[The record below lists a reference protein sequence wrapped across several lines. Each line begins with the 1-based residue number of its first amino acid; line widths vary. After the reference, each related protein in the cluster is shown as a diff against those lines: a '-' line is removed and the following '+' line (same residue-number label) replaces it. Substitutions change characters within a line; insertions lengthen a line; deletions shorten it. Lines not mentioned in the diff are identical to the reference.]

1 MKIYEKK
8 AYLSNEVIEQWVEDA
23 VNIYKEK
30 SKKRADDPIKLSLSL
45 EEIFLRFQETYGT
58 EEMCHFVIHWHLG
71 KVSFVISQK
80 GARANCIEV
89 EEEMENTYNI
99 LVRLG
104 EKPEYHYIDRRNLNK
119 VTYDYKKK
127 PRKNS
132 MLIQIAFAIL
142 LAVICSSVLRSIP
155 GTEGVTECL
164 TKAVFP
170 KLCAILSGVATPLVF
185 VAVIG
190 GIAGLG
196 DSASFGK
203 IGSRV
208 CLEMLKGYGV
218 AVVSAIILIPFLF
231 PITLHAAGA
240 EGGIGLQ
247 LVNLVLDIV
256 PNNLFAPFVQ
266 DNALQVIVVA
276 IFVGFVVLLLGD
288 KVKGLK
294 NILDELSTLVY
305 AMMGIICKLIPA
317 IVFLGIYNLL
327 ANSEISTIISMY
339 KMFILMFAGG
349 FLVVLYQSAKTVL
362 RVKVPY
368 KNLFKKMSPTLV
380 INLTTSSQVSA
391 LPENM
396 ICCKEKF
403 GLDEKMVDFGLPL
416 GIVTYMPVGAIFMI
430 STVLGLAFIFHQ
442 TITLI
447 MVIKALL
454 LSVIVAIAAP
464 PIPGSALVVMP
475 ILLSSCGLPT
485 EYMSLGMIYGT
496 IAGYFLPAFNGY
508 LLQLV
513 MLNSGKT
520 LKMIDEEKL
529 KREVSN

>member
-1 MKIYEKK
+1 MKIYDKK
-8 AYLSNEVIEQWVEDA
+8 AYLSNEIISQWVEES
-23 VNIYKEK
+23 VQIYKDK
-30 SKKRADDPIKLSLSL
+30 TKKRADNPIKLALSL
-45 EEIFLRFQETYGT
+45 EEIFLRFQEAYGL
-58 EEMCHFVIHWHLG
+58 EEMCHFEIHWHLG
-71 KVSFVISQK
+71 KITFVISQK
-80 GARANCIEV
+80 GAPINCLEV
-89 EEEMENTYNI
+89 EEEMETSYNI

-104 EKPEYHYIDRRNLNK
+104 EKPEYHYISRRNLNK
-119 VTYDYKKK
+119 VNYDYKKK

-142 LAVICSSVLRSIP
+142 LAVICSYVLGNIP
-155 GTEGVTECL
+155 GTEGINDCL
-164 TKAVFP
+164 TKAIFP

-208 CLEMLKGYGV
+208 CMEMLKGYGV
-218 AVVSAIILIPFLF
+218 AVLASSILIPFLF
-231 PITLHAAGA
+231 PINLHAAGA

-247 LVNLVLDIV
+247 LVNLVLDII
-256 PNNLFAPFVQ
+256 PNNLFAPFVE

-288 KVKGLK
+288 KVKGVK
-294 NILDELSTLVY
+294 NLLDELSALVY

-327 ANSEISTIISMY
+327 INSEMSTIISMY
-339 KMFILMFAGG
+339 KMFILMFVGG
-349 FLVVLYQSAKTVL
+349 FLVVIYQSTKTVL
-362 RVKVPY
+362 RVKVPF
-368 KNLFKKMSPTLV
+368 KKLFKKMSPTLV

-396 ICCKEKF
+396 ICCKKKF

-416 GIVTYMPVGAIFMI
+416 GIVTYMPIGAIFMT

-442 TITLI
+442 PITLI
-447 MVIKALL
+447 MVIKALI
-454 LSVIVAIAAP
+454 LSVIIAIAAP

-520 LKMIDEEKL
+520 LNLVDEDKL
-529 KREVSN
+529 RGEIVQ